1 MFSIEEKSLSF
12 EEYLNYDNGDDFSY
26 ELVEGKLELMNPPTL
41 LHLLISKF
49 LEEIFGQQ
57 IKADN
62 LSLVCL
68 QGAGIR
74 TGVNKSRIPDL
85 AIFPLSIL
93 QSQLERSAVFETP
106 PQLVVEIVSPE
117 SRKRDYRYKR
127 SEYAALGIPE
137 YWIIDPQ
144 NQIIT
149 ILQWDEGLYEE
160 RVFQGKEMIIS
171 QQFPKLTL
179 TVEQVFNQP
188 LQ

>member
-12 EEYLNYDNGDDFSY
+12 EEYLHYDNGDDFSC
-26 ELVEGKLELMNPPTL
+26 ELVEGKLELVNPPTL

-62 LSLVCL
+62 LSLFCL

-85 AIFPLSIL
+85 AILQLPLN
-93 QSQLERSAVFETP
+93 RSAVFETP

-117 SRKRDYRYKR
+117 STKRDYRYKR
-127 SEYAALGIPE
+127 SEYAALGISE
-137 YWIIDPQ
+137 YGIIDPQ
-144 NQIIT
+144 NQSIT
-149 ILQWDEGLYEE
+149 VLQWDEGLYEE
-160 RVFQGKEMIIS
+160 TVFQGQETIIS

-179 TVEQVFNQP
+179 TVEQVFNQH
-188 LQ
+188 LAW